1 MNDNIPATPAT
12 PATQASDSSL
22 PEGSPQTAADP
33 GRDTGADPSPGEPV
47 IRYPVQLPCAILISR
62 SVAESFGPTVT
73 NALIQKIESVS
84 FTCTLNTKDYVFNLM
99 LSGFAW
105 ATEEPEDEPAGS
117 AGESAVEADTDT
129 NTDPDAH
136 ARTAGAAGVDVVE
149 QTERTEGRGA
159 GAGPQSPSL

>member
-12 PATQASDSSL
+12 PATQATDSSL
-22 PEGSPQTAADP
+22 PEGSPQAAADP

-47 IRYPVQLPCAILISR
+47 IRYPVQLACAILISR

-84 FTCTLNTKDYVFNLM
+84 FTCTLNTEDYVFNLM

-117 AGESAVEADTDT
+117 AGESAVEADTG
-129 NTDPDAH
+129 PDAH
-136 ARTAGAAGVDVVE
+136 ARTAGAAGADGTE
-149 QTERTEGRGA
+149 QPERPEGRGA
-159 GAGPQSPSL
+159 EAGPQSPSL